1 MPYQLATELRD
12 RFALT
17 RAVETGTYWGGT
29 TRALAGMFPSVVT
42 VELSDQYFANAQKE
56 LADLPHVVI
65 NHGSSPSLLRTLRA
79 EPTLY
84 WLDAHWSGLDT
95 AGVENPCPVLD
106 EISAIP
112 ADPADCLLIDDA
124 RLFATT
130 SEPDKW
136 PTLVAVIDALR
147 AARPGAHVTVIHD
160 LILCVP
166 ARAKDLVD
174 AFGTAHLE
182 TVWAA
187 GEKARTAGSQW
198 DVTKPAEAGPG
209 RLAHVRTRLLQ
220 VAQRALRRR

>member
-1 MPYQLATELRD
+1 
-12 RFALT
+12 
-17 RAVETGTYWGGT
+17 
-29 TRALAGMFPSVVT
+29 MFSLVVT
-42 VELSDQYFANAQKE
+42 VELSDHYFANAQKE
-56 LADLPHVVI
+56 LADLPNVAT
-65 NHGSSPSLLRTLRA
+65 NHGSSPALLRTLEA

-106 EISAIP
+106 EITAIP

-130 SEPDKW
+130 AEPKRW
-136 PTLVAVIDALR
+136 PTLVEVIDALR

-166 ARAKDLVD
+166 AAAKDLVD
-174 AFGTAHLE
+174 EFGAAHLQ

-187 GEKARTAGSQW
+187 GEEARTAGSQW
-198 DVTKPAEAGPG
+198 DVTKPAEVEPLARRLRHQAG
-209 RLAHVRTRLLQ
+209 RLRNA
-220 VAQRALRRR
+220 AQSALRRS